1 MVPLWLDEGLAE
13 YFEVPANKPGLWQF
27 LSEMG
32 SHGRPRGTYPEARQL
47 EAKRDVS
54 EMNATDYQHAWAW
67 THFLLHG
74 PPEAH
79 DELVRFLADI
89 HDSTPPGRLSERLE
103 QRLPGLDKR
112 LVQHF
117 KTWKR

>member
-1 MVPLWLDEGLAE
+1 MGPKAESSIADRARAGPQLDVPIGRIQKLA
-13 YFEVPANKPGLWQF
+13 
-27 LSEMG
+27 
-32 SHGRPRGTYPEARQL
+32 QL

-54 EMNATDYQHAWAW
+54 EMNATDYRHAWAW

-89 HDSTPPGRLSERLE
+89 HNSTPPGQLSVRLE

-112 LVQHF
+112 LVAALQ
-117 KTWKR
+117 KLEEVTVACPRR